1 MPGRYVHEQ
10 VMSSGNRK
18 FVENHVSSTAT
29 DNNAHKHVDDSVA
42 ALIDQVGQRVIA
54 ARKAKHLSRRE
65 LSELSGVSPSY
76 IVRLES
82 GEGNISIGLLQRIA
96 VAIERP
102 IEWLVATDDALT
114 EDIARLIVR
123 YRNASA
129 ATRSSVLNLLDP
141 DQLREQK
148 AQRICLIGLRGAGK
162 STLGARLSESVGL
175 PFIELNHEIEKAASI
190 PVAEI
195 IAMYGDEG
203 YRKLEADTLNA
214 IISTRSR
221 LILAVAGGVV
231 EEPDTFGAILSRFH
245 SIWLKASPNE
255 HMDRVREQGDMRPMR
270 GNPQAMDQLREIL
283 DARESR
289 YAQADY
295 QLNTSGKNI
304 DVSLAE
310 LCALVESHKML
321 S

>member
-1 MPGRYVHEQ
+1 
-10 VMSSGNRK
+10 MS
-18 FVENHVSSTAT
+18 T
-29 DNNAHKHVDDSVA
+29 DNKKVVDIHVGSVA
-42 ALIDQVGQRVIA
+42 SGDNVDESVASLIDQVGKRVIA
-54 ARKAKHLSRRE
+54 ARKAKRLSRRE

-76 IVRLES
+76 IVRLEN

-102 IEWLVATDDALT
+102 IEWLVTTDDLLT

-123 YRNASA
+123 YRNADTT
-129 ATRSSVLNLLDP
+129 TRSTVLSLLDP
-141 DQLREQK
+141 DEVREQK

-162 STLGARLSESVGL
+162 STLGAKLSDSMGL
-175 PFIELNHEIEKAASI
+175 PFVELNHEIEKTAGI

-203 YRKLEADTLNA
+203 YRKLEADTLHS
-214 IISTRSR
+214 IIATRSK
-221 LILAVAGGVV
+221 LVLAVAGGVV
-231 EEPDTFGAILSRFH
+231 EEANTYNAVLSRFH

-255 HMDRVREQGDMRPMR
+255 HMDRVREQGDMRPME
-270 GNPQAMDQLREIL
+270 GNPKAMDQLREIL
-283 DARESR
+283 ETRESR

-295 QLNTSGKNI
+295 QLDTSGKSI
-304 DVSLAE
+304 KSTLTE
-310 LCALVESHKML
+310 LCTLVTSHKIL